1 MILSYPLTTVDRPT
15 DRPLTIVKCIFFLFF
30 RGILY
35 IIFRIIVYINE
46 KELGQLGQLVLVIR
60 CNRLH
65 LMPLSSCRD
74 DSDMVV
80 VLEHLLG

>member
-1 MILSYPLTTVDRPT
+1 
-15 DRPLTIVKCIFFLFF
+15 
-30 RGILY
+30 
-35 IIFRIIVYINE
+35 VYINE

-74 DSDMVV
+74 SDMVV
-80 VLEHLLG
+80 VLEHLLGELLIFLSSTF

>member
-1 MILSYPLTTVDRPT
+1 MY
-15 DRPLTIVKCIFFLFF
+15 FFLFF

-74 DSDMVV
+74 SDMVV

>member
-1 MILSYPLTTVDRPT
+1 MY
-15 DRPLTIVKCIFFLFF
+15 FFLFF

>member
-1 MILSYPLTTVDRPT
+1 
-15 DRPLTIVKCIFFLFF
+15 
-30 RGILY
+30 
-35 IIFRIIVYINE
+35 VYINE